1 MTSSQSIT
9 KLFIIPIRFS
19 NAGSGYNSYIDFVVE
34 AEKAG
39 YTHVYVG
46 EHLTDTHE
54 DIQSSMIFAAAALAR
69 TSTINICLSVLPLP
83 HYNIPLLTKQ
93 LEDLYLL
100 GSGRI
105 HLGFGPGAL
114 QSDLK
119 YLGIER
125 INRYQVFSEKLQEF
139 RDYLLKSP
147 VLSSLYPQDT
157 FSTLLS
163 EYPDKV
169 SSVLESGSYVIS
181 SNFTHPTH

>member
-1 MTSSQSIT
+1 MTSSQSDNKT
-9 KLFIIPIRFS
+9 FIIPIRFS
-19 NAGSGYNSYIDFVVE
+19 NAGSECNSTFSFLLE

-46 EHLTDTHE
+46 SIHRHSRGYSVL
-54 DIQSSMIFAAAALAR
+54 QSIFAAAALAR

-125 INRYQVFSEKLQEF
+125 INRYQVF
-139 RDYLLKSP
+139 
-147 VLSSLYPQDT
+147 
-157 FSTLLS
+157 
-163 EYPDKV
+163 
-169 SSVLESGSYVIS
+169 
-181 SNFTHPTH
+181 